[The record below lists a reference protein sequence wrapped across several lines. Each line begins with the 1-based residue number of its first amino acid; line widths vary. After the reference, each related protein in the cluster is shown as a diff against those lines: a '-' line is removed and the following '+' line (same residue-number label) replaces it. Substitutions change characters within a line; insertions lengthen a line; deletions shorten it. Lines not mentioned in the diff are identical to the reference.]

1 MTVTTRIEGT
11 TRATGPALA
20 GGTIEL
26 RPLPDRPRGR
36 SARAIANDEA
46 LRDAALAITA
56 EGGWENLA
64 LQGVAARAGL
74 TVGAIYARAENK
86 SELGIDLWRSRC
98 LPALSDELT
107 ALAGTLGGPTAPYRD
122 ALRRWFDPTPDLAGS
137 LELVLSARFDAD
149 LGEIVLD
156 DLATLT
162 GRVRPTLGGP
172 PTEKTLARLHLA
184 LGAAFLTLSGER
196 LEVPAGPPLEKALG
210 GPQAV
215 AAPILVAD
223 VPDDEEALAILA
235 AAREVLVRVG
245 HRRATA
251 ARIARAAGITTS
263 ALFGRFPT
271 KALLFAAAVGG
282 RPIEGDLA
290 IELERLGRT
299 ETAIADWAAGNTPAA
314 RLHVLGQG
322 IAEVLGLHA

>member
-1 MTVTTRIEGT
+1 VTVTTRIEEM
-11 TRATGPALA
+11 TRGTGPGLP
-20 GGTIEL
+20 GGSIEL

-36 SARAIANDEA
+36 SARAVANDEA
-46 LRDAALAITA
+46 LRDAALALVA

-64 LQGVAARAGL
+64 LQGVASRAGL

-98 LPALSDELT
+98 LPALSSELA
-107 ALAGTLGGPTAPYRD
+107 ALAAAIGGPTEPYRD
-122 ALRRWFDPTPDLAGS
+122 ALRRWFTPAPDLAGS
-137 LELVLSARFDAD
+137 LELALSARFDAD

-156 DLATLT
+156 DLRTLAV
-162 GRVRPTLGGP
+162 RVRPTLGSP
-172 PTEKTLARLHLA
+172 LNDRTLARLHLA
-184 LGAAFLTLSGER
+184 FGAAFLTLSGER
-196 LEVPAGPPLEKALG
+196 LEVPAGPPLEKALT
-210 GPQAV
+210 GPQTV
-215 AAPILVAD
+215 VAPILVAD

-251 ARIARAAGITTS
+251 ARIARTAGITTS

-322 IAEVLGLHA
+322 IAVVLGLHR